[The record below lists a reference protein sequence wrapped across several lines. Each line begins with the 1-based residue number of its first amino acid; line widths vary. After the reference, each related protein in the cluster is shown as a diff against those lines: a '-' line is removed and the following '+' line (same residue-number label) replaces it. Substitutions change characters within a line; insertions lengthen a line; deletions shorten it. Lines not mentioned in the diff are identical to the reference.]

1 MRTMQFKM
9 ERYGLLKVGQE
20 ITVVESVLPTS
31 YYYTIIPAIAMS
43 KNYQTY
49 ERLKST
55 KGTVREINQTS
66 KGYYTVVEFDEDEP
80 F

>member
-1 MRTMQFKM
+1 M

-55 KGTVREINQTS
+55 KGIVREINQTS

>member
-1 MRTMQFKM
+1 MRTMEFKM

-55 KGTVREINQTS
+55 QGPVREINQTS